1 MTFSPNPNVQT
12 NVVGQPYAYSPLS
25 DDYLIQVGDED
36 IQVHTICDDR
46 DDADHSMD
54 DDGDDNDNDNTDD
67 DSSTN
72 NNMDDSNMDDASN
85 NNCMNMDTNSHGN
98 NDNYMD
104 NNHILPTNMVLQCE
118 TKHPTL
124 DRKKSL
130 NDVNSNNRRRRIQWQ
145 LPSMLR

>member
-1 MTFSPNPNVQT
+1 MQT

-118 TKHPTL
+118 TKHPTFF
-124 DRKKSL
+124 RKKSL
-130 NDVNSNNRRRRIQWQ
+130 NDVYRNSHRSRIEWQ
-145 LPSMLR
+145 IPRLLR